1 MAMESRLTE
10 HITLDG
16 DKTRELVAKSA
27 LETMNH
33 VSNEI
38 SALQSAWG
46 FQLGAFR
53 NQTMKQLLRLI
64 IKMLK
69 QIIAEN
75 HKRVNIT
82 LLHLRHINFR
92 ILIINLGKNY

>member
-1 MAMESRLTE
+1 MEDRLTE

-16 DKTRELVAKSA
+16 DKTRELVTKSA

-46 FQLGAFR
+46 FQFGAFK
-53 NQTMKQLLRLI
+53 NQTMKQLLR
-64 IKMLK
+64 
-69 QIIAEN
+69 
-75 HKRVNIT
+75 
-82 LLHLRHINFR
+82 
-92 ILIINLGKNY
+92 

>member
-1 MAMESRLTE
+1 MEDRLTE

-16 DKTRELVAKSA
+16 DKTRALVAESA
-27 LETMNH
+27 LKIMNH

>member
-1 MAMESRLTE
+1 MEDRLTE

-16 DKTRELVAKSA
+16 DKTRDLVAKLA
-27 LETMNH
+27 VETMNH

-46 FQLGAFR
+46 FQFGAFK

-64 IKMLK
+64 NKMLK

-75 HKRVNIT
+75 HKRVNI
-82 LLHLRHINFR
+82 LE
-92 ILIINLGKNY
+92 Y

>member
-64 IKMLK
+64 EINEILK
-69 QIIAEN
+69 TN
-75 HKRVNIT
+75 Y
-82 LLHLRHINFR
+82 FR
-92 ILIINLGKNY
+92 ISIINLGKNY